1 MIGKGNQKKEGRI
14 IRIRQ
19 SGVTRTSDSNL
30 GSDREKTA
38 ST

>member
-1 MIGKGNQKKEGRI
+1 MIGKGNRKKEERI

-19 SGVTRTSDSNL
+19 SGARRTSDSNL